1 MSGPYSHTPG
11 PFELSNGMRV
21 YAPGKAGA
29 LLATVHDLPRA
40 PGQSAANAT
49 LFAAAPRMLAAL
61 RKARDCILI
70 DRTALADCAMRPDG
84 SIEEDQ
90 QPAIAEYDEV
100 LAEIDAA
107 IAEAEGAQ

>member
-1 MSGPYSHTPG
+1 MSPN
-11 PFELSNGMRV
+11 LMV
-21 YAPGKAGA
+21 
-29 LLATVHDLPRA
+29 
-40 PGQSAANAT
+40 
-49 LFAAAPRMLAAL
+49 AAPRLLAAL
-61 RKARDCILI
+61 HKARACIQL
-70 DRTALADCAMRPDG
+70 DRTAMADCAMRPDG